1 MRDFAQ
7 LNFKLFYDLGIW
19 LWVRWEDGV
28 WFWKET
34 QVDAVAE
41 VTLWLLY
48 GKQIEMGSSLSDAK
62 SSRRLWLHKGY
73 WLMPSAR
80 ETLTELKKC
89 VGGIGR
95 SIYFVFYYIVN
106 YVSWWSKHT
115 CTYTHFE
122 LEKDSIF
129 VPICID
135 TKRALGKYFISLFSS
150 YVLVSHRCPSS

>member
-1 MRDFAQ
+1 MGRWCVILKRNAGWRSSWSNTVTAVLERDW
-7 LNFKLFYDLGIW
+7 N
-19 LWVRWEDGV
+19 
-28 WFWKET
+28 
-34 QVDAVAE
+34 
-41 VTLWLLY
+41 
-48 GKQIEMGSSLSDAK
+48 GKQPQWCKEFQQAL
-62 SSRRLWLHKGY
+62 LHKGC
-73 WLMPSAR
+73 WLMPSPR

-89 VGGIGR
+89 VGGTGR
-95 SIYFVFYYIVN
+95 SIYFVFYYIMN

-129 VPICID
+129 IPICID